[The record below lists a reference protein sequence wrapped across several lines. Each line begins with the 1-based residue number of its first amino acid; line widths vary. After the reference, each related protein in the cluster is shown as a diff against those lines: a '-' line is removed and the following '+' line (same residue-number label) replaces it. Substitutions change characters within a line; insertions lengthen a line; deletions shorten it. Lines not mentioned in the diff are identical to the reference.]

1 MFLCLQKHVLLF
13 YCLSKNNAWLGGSWG
28 SRGQLLLANFPRR
41 LLLPAKSF
49 FFPKTFGGIN
59 IFFN

>member
-1 MFLCLQKHVLLF
+1 MFS
-13 YCLSKNNAWLGGSWG
+13 CLSKNNAWLGGSWG
-28 SRGQLLLANFPRR
+28 SRGQLLLADFPRR